1 MPTERVGDV
10 AFEAGVR
17 LHELS
22 QTRASLE
29 QAFMEL
35 TADSVE
41 YHAGSGGTGPTGGAD
56 PVTTAV
62 QPAGTVTEQAQAGR
76 TS

>member
-1 MPTERVGDV
+1 V
-10 AFEAGVR
+10 AEGGIR
-17 LHELS
+17 LHHLA

-41 YHAGSGGTGPTGGAD
+41 YHAEL
-56 PVTTAV
+56 PVA
-62 QPAGTVTEQAQAGR
+62 
-76 TS
+76 S

>member
-1 MPTERVGDV
+1 M
-10 AFEAGVR
+10 R

-41 YHAGSGGTGPTGGAD
+41 YHAGNPRPGRRPPAHRTPRPRPQARQTRLRQTRLPPTPSRHAREG
-56 PVTTAV
+56 
-62 QPAGTVTEQAQAGR
+62 
-76 TS
+76 